1 MHSTKPQCMT
11 HTFEHESETV
21 ANARLASIHETL
33 VNRIINRARSE
44 GNPLSEL
51 EIRQFESERMA
62 KEEHRQFS
70 KQFDQE
76 VGWQEFLDRT
86 SGLLSRAI
94 AEDSEKDPAAAS
106 HYDQMVHDLEQ
117 HGDSFTLW
125 ACCVPAIK
133 GYKSQTT
140 ETWHSLV
147 PAIVIIF
154 IILMILVRVFRI
166 F

>member
-1 MHSTKPQCMT
+1 MMT
-11 HTFEHESETV
+11 HTLKHESETV
-21 ANARLASIHETL
+21 VDERLASIHATL

-62 KEEHRQFS
+62 KEEHRRFS

-94 AEDSEKDPAAAS
+94 VEDSEKDPDAAGR
-106 HYDQMVHDLEQ
+106 YDQMVHDLEQ

-140 ETWHSLV
+140 GIWHSV
-147 PAIVIIF
+147 VAAIVILF
-154 IILMILVRVFRI
+154 IVLMVSMRMLRIL
-166 F
+166 